1 MTPRVRHRRRALTL
15 GAVLV
20 VVAGTGFA
28 AMQLHQA
35 RVAVHQAQS
44 APLAVGDCVTVTAS
58 APDIVE
64 TRPSPCTQDPSY
76 TIGALTGSTGRCPTA
91 EYQHFAAPAADRAT
105 AGLCLVPNLVAEH
118 CYRLSMPIGVVAR
131 SDCAP
136 PSTAPA
142 GGVLVQI
149 TARLDVHDRHACPA
163 SGGLF
168 AWPYPSPARTYC
180 TATLS

>member
-118 CYRLSMPIGVVAR
+118 CYLLNMPIGTLAR
-131 SDCAP
+131 TNCAAP
-136 PSTAPA
+136 PEA
-142 GGVLVQI
+142 GLLVQI
-149 TARLDVHDRHACPA
+149 TKRLDTHDRTACPQTGA
-163 SGGLF
+163 DHV
-168 AWPYPSPARTYC
+168 WPYPSPARTYC
-180 TATLS
+180 TRTLI